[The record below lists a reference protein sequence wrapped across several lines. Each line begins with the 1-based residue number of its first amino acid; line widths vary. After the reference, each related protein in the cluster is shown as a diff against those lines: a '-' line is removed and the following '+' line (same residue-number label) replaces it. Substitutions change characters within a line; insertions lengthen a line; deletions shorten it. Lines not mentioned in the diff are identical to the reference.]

1 MNHKNTKIIEYKANT
16 LIVANH
22 EENGKSLFIK
32 VNGPN
37 RNIVLDFSNANDY
50 VALCYNSKGNLI
62 SRHYAISGKGSF
74 MIQTPFSTIHLIPF
88 NGINKLKEE
97 TMNNQNHPMWDH
109 INASLKEK
117 VDILAEN
124 PYRFYIGP
132 NVWVFRNSRQE
143 ILEDYLKE
151 AIANEDYEL
160 CQKIKEVKTFLSF
173 INNHKISRDYIF
185 ILETEE
191 TMWDVDVRYYLK
203 KEGNFLKLYTTND
216 TNEEFQNCNASL
228 EINDYLSKK
237 DIIELLEDYYEK
249 WRTYGGLPRFRKEGL
264 VDEKEFYTI
273 IDSINKKKE
282 HYIKKAKE
290 LKTPFIDYLE
300 KVNLNPIPDGKNEY
314 QWLAKCPYSKGKHHI
329 MVSTKND
336 TYGCGWCKKKG
347 NQRDLENYLKTREL

>member
-1 MNHKNTKIIEYKANT
+1 
-16 LIVANH
+16 
-22 EENGKSLFIK
+22 
-32 VNGPN
+32 
-37 RNIVLDFSNANDY
+37 
-50 VALCYNSKGNLI
+50 
-62 SRHYAISGKGSF
+62 
-74 MIQTPFSTIHLIPF
+74 
-88 NGINKLKEE
+88 
-97 TMNNQNHPMWDH
+97 MNNQNHPMWDH

-117 VDILAEN
+117 VDILAKN
-124 PYRFYIGP
+124 PYRFYIGQ
-132 NVWVFRNSRQE
+132 NVWALRNSRQE
-143 ILEDYLKE
+143 ILEDFLKE
-151 AIANEDYEL
+151 AITLEDYEL
-160 CQKIKEVKTFLSF
+160 CQKIREVKTFLGF
-173 INNHKISRDYIF
+173 INNHKNSRDYIF

-191 TMWDVDVRYYLK
+191 TMWDVDMRYYLK
-203 KEGNFLKLYTTND
+203 KEDNLLKLYTTND
-216 TNEEFQNCNASL
+216 TNEVFHDCNTSL

-237 DIIELLEDYYEK
+237 DVIELLENCFEK
-249 WRTYGGLPRFRKEGL
+249 RRTYGGLPRFRKEGL

-273 IDSINKKKE
+273 IDSIKEKKD